1 MSLGRVHSVSLRGLS
16 GTLVD
21 IEADISSGLPSM
33 RIVGLADTAVSQA
46 EHRVRA
52 AFANSGLSFP
62 DTRVTVNLAPAG
74 VPKHGTAFDA
84 AIAVAILRAQG
95 AVPHEER
102 DADVVVIGEV
112 SLDGRILPVRGV
124 LPSVLAVREQT
135 SRVIVPRANLAEGRL
150 VDGLEVQGA
159 ASLRDLARSLGAD
172 LGGEA
177 LSEADEPDPQS
188 APSAPAPEDLGD
200 LADVIGQPEAV
211 EALIVAATGRHH
223 MLMVGSPGAGKTLL
237 AKCLPGVLPPLS
249 RAEALEATALRSLA
263 TQTGVQSLVRLPP
276 LEAPHQSVTI
286 TALLGGG
293 GIPRPGVASLSTH
306 GVLFLD
312 EAPEFRSEVLDSLRQ
327 SLESGRI
334 IVHRAAAVSEFPAS
348 FQLVLAA
355 NPCPCGNAMSTDVA
369 CTCTPQARQRY
380 LRRLSGPLLDRIDVQ
395 VRMQRVRHI
404 ERADNVRVTSAATR
418 ERVVAARARAAARL
432 EPFGVAVNA
441 HVPGDVLRSAL
452 RLSPTATATLD
463 NALDRGLLTL
473 RGYDRALRV
482 AWSIAD
488 LADADRPEPEH
499 IAQALQWRRAAA

>member
-1 MSLGRVHSVSLRGLS
+1 MSLGRARSVSLRGLE

-33 RIVGLADTAVSQA
+33 RIVGLADTAVTQA

-62 DTRVTVNLAPAG
+62 DTRLTVNLAPAG
-74 VPKHGTAFDA
+74 VPKHGTVFDA

-95 AVPHEER
+95 AIPHDGR
-102 DADVVVIGEV
+102 TADAVVIGEV

-124 LPSVLAVREQT
+124 LPSALAVRGQ
-135 SRVIVPRANLAEGRL
+135 SPLVIVPRANLAEASL
-150 VDGLEVQGA
+150 VDGLQILSA
-159 ASLRDLARSLGAD
+159 DSLRALAVLLGAEPSGAPLVEVVD
-172 LGGEA
+172 TDAEPEPNPGEQTA
-177 LSEADEPDPQS
+177 VGE
-188 APSAPAPEDLGD
+188 

-237 AKCLPGVLPPLS
+237 ARCLPGVLPPLS

-263 TQTGVQSLVRLPP
+263 TQTGVRSLVEVPP
-276 LEAPHQSVTI
+276 LEAPHQSVTM

-395 VRMQRVRHI
+395 VRMQRVRRI
-404 ERADNVRVTSAATR
+404 ERADAERITSARTR
-418 ERVVAARARAAARL
+418 ERVVAARERAAARL
-432 EPFGVAVNA
+432 EPFGVSVNA
-441 HVPGDVLRSAL
+441 QIPGDTLRGAL
-452 RLSPTATATLD
+452 RLPQSVTTTLD
-463 NALDRGLLTL
+463 TALDRGLLTL

-488 LADADRPEPEH
+488 LAEAQRPEPAH
-499 IAQALQWRRAAA
+499 IAQALQWRRAVA